1 MNARMIVPSVIND
14 RLIPNPRLFMIV
26 FPSHSVLCDSCDW
39 KGIGKSLRICKW
51 IIEGF
56 ATYRKRCE
64 DWRLVSEGGMDWF
77 INIRSTKSGE
87 KQRDAGM
94 KILRS
99 VHAVSFLICE
109 HKKQIPVFGRD
120 FNCEP
125 PDCEDTI
132 SYHCF
137 ETLDNSFLFIV
148 YLATFFATF
157 VMMNREAYE
166 KEWIRLNFLT
176 LFWKFLWKLQKTQL
190 GYRMYWSRFKR
201 GTPEYKAVTIRSTK
215 TAGKSIITTGLHL
228 ILRGCELNSITQLPG
243 LSYNTANETFPP
255 FLESINY
262 KQCSKSVNTG

>member
-1 MNARMIVPSVIND
+1 
-14 RLIPNPRLFMIV
+14 
-26 FPSHSVLCDSCDW
+26 
-39 KGIGKSLRICKW
+39 
-51 IIEGF
+51 
-56 ATYRKRCE
+56 
-64 DWRLVSEGGMDWF
+64 
-77 INIRSTKSGE
+77 
-87 KQRDAGM
+87 M

-176 LFWKFLWKLQKTQL
+176 LFWKFL
-190 GYRMYWSRFKR
+190 
-201 GTPEYKAVTIRSTK
+201 
-215 TAGKSIITTGLHL
+215 
-228 ILRGCELNSITQLPG
+228 
-243 LSYNTANETFPP
+243 
-255 FLESINY
+255 
-262 KQCSKSVNTG
+262 